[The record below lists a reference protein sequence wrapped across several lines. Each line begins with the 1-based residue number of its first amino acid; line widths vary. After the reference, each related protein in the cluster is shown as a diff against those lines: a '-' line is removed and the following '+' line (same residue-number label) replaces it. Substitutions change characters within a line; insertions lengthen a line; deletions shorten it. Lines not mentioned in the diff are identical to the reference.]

1 MLKQSMEQTMS
12 DRNPKLVQEL
22 SSLIENLI
30 GRLDF
35 GTVELTFHQGQL
47 VQLEKREKVR
57 FDQPANPNR

>member
-1 MLKQSMEQTMS
+1 MS
-12 DRNPKLVQEL
+12 DSNPRLVQEL

-57 FDQPANPNR
+57 FEKSTGPR

>member
-1 MLKQSMEQTMS
+1 MEIKMS
-12 DRNPKLVQEL
+12 DSNPRLVQEL

-47 VQLEKREKVR
+47 VQLEKREKMR
-57 FDQPANPNR
+57 FEKSSGTR